1 MRKLI
6 QMGMKFLRLS
16 YLWVARILFAKNHF
30 KVSFLKKLA
39 LNIFGGYTSDQ
50 YALYDFKHR
59 DRREYLSEFD
69 WYRSRYINEP
79 FNTMMD
85 NKVICTE
92 VLKHYVNVPRI
103 FAANTQDKVIQYE
116 KDIKTYQDIITLL
129 KREKRLYIKPIS
141 AGKGKG
147 VYLFRYDD
155 AQIFIDNTAYS
166 EEKFI
171 SFLKSTDDWLITEAI
186 AQHPF
191 LDKLY
196 DKTTNTIRVIT
207 MKEVESGEMK
217 IFFAVQRIG
226 TAKTIPVDNGSR
238 GGLVSNIDLKTGR
251 LSAARSLHSLS
262 EHAVH
267 PDSGNPIEG
276 IEIPEWESV
285 KAEVLTLARRF
296 PFMNLI
302 AWDILLVPEGICVIE
317 ANTSSGVNIIQLW
330 GGQKNGELGD
340 FYRYYKII

>member
-6 QMGMKFLRLS
+6 QKGMKFLRLS
-16 YLWVARILFAKNHF
+16 YLWVARILFAKDHF
-30 KVSFLKKLA
+30 RVSFFTKLA
-39 LNIFGGYTSDQ
+39 LNLFGGYTADQ

-59 DRREYLSEFD
+59 GKGEYLSEFD
-69 WYRSRYINEP
+69 WYKSRYINEP
-79 FNTMMD
+79 FNKMMD
-85 NKVICTE
+85 NKIICTE
-92 VLKHYVNVPRI
+92 VLKQYVHVPRI
-103 FAANTQDKVIQYE
+103 FIANNQDKLIQYE
-116 KDIKTYQDIITLL
+116 KDIKTHQDIIGLL

-147 VYLFRYDD
+147 VYRFRYDD
-155 AQIFIDNTAYS
+155 GQIFVDNTAYS
-166 EEKFI
+166 EADFI
-171 SFLKSTDDWLITEAI
+171 SFLKSTDNWLITEAV

-196 DKTTNTIRVIT
+196 DKTTNTLRIIT
-207 MKEVESGEMK
+207 MKEIESGEIK

-238 GGLVSNIDLKTGR
+238 GGLVANIDLKTGR
-251 LSAARSLHSLS
+251 LSTARSLHSLA

-276 IEIPEWESV
+276 IVIPGWEGI
-285 KAEVLTLARRF
+285 KTEVLALARRF